1 VCGLQLRVRLIS
13 IDGGQT
19 DSMSV
24 SSRPDACPSKFI
36 HLMSLRCGHAALA
49 RRIYSATRASPSSWE
64 EFLSTHGNPG
74 KDGRIQRWTYGRCAS
89 YVSVGNTRSVD
100 GWAARNSPCITS
112 PAGRVDAPTAGR
124 LTIDSFKLI
133 RLRGRAGGSNLGRS
147 RLVGKVAG
155 EGFWEPS
162 SVDHQDGHSNSA
174 RLWIG
179 GTHAQ

>member
-1 VCGLQLRVRLIS
+1 VSVEIHSPDELAVR
-13 IDGGQT
+13 T
-19 DSMSV
+19 RR
-24 SSRPDACPSKFI
+24 SSSTHLFGDPCIAIILGRIFIYTREPGEGRPDSAVDVWPLRIVRFRRKHPIGGRLGARLRGSCGCAEPS
-36 HLMSLRCGHAALA
+36 
-49 RRIYSATRASPSSWE
+49 
-64 EFLSTHGNPG
+64 
-74 KDGRIQRWTYGRCAS
+74 
-89 YVSVGNTRSVD
+89 
-100 GWAARNSPCITS
+100 RNSPCITS